1 MKRMLPKV
9 LDIIKEHKSN
19 DPDVIARNLRI
30 RVHYRLLPKQLK
42 GMLIKTPFTKD
53 IVINSRIN
61 INQKKVALAHELG
74 HIYLHGGGFNL
85 IEIDLLTDS
94 ERKRKE
100 YEANKFAFLLVAHT
114 CMRNSP
120 RMIDSIRNE
129 RYLTFNDT
137 VELLN
142 IFERTGCYI

>member
-74 HIYLHGGGFNL
+74 HIYLHSGGFNL
-85 IEIDLLTDS
+85 IEINLLTDS